1 MPDSLMMVWLGF
13 PGIPSQITTV
23 FLSSS
28 STCFDSVPAE
38 GVSVSDPPCP
48 LRQRGLYVIFDG
60 KRFPSFGRRVLT
72 AILPGCHQFGD
83 SSSLIVYPVNF
94 DRVPRA
100 NPNTLIFERVR
111 RTGFSELFR

>member
-1 MPDSLMMVWLGF
+1 MPDSLMMAISCTPPRV
-13 PGIPSQITTV
+13 SQFATP
-23 FLSSS
+23 LSSS
-28 STCFDSVPAE
+28 STCLDSVPAE